1 MTIFTIVIPVYNGQS
16 HIGETVQSVI
26 KYSHHQNREII
37 VVNDGSTDKT
47 LELLDMYKSE
57 IKIVNQPNA
66 GEANAVNTGI
76 SLAKGRYTLV
86 VSADDPLISEELFDY
101 ARRIMDSDEKIVA
114 VYPDWQ
120 MIDLENNIISIKVC
134 PDYSFEELL
143 GEFHCIPGP
152 GTAFRTEDARQI
164 GGRNSAY
171 RFVSDYDF
179 WLRLASRGTFAH
191 IPQVLAQWRSHNEST
206 SIGKRGRAM
215 ALERIDVIS
224 NFLYEHPQTED
235 LSRQARAC
243 SLYNAGILAFFDPE
257 VPGRK
262 WMVEALITNK
272 RWVKSSKLHIVA
284 YLLTLPLSRIIYR
297 SLSELGL
304 MKKKRH
310 R

>member
-1 MTIFTIVIPVYNGQS
+1 MTTFTIVIPVYNGQS
-16 HIGETVQSVI
+16 HIRETLESVI
-26 KYSHHQNREII
+26 KYSHHQDREII

-47 LELLDMYKSE
+47 LEILDMYKPE
-57 IKIVNQPNA
+57 IKVVNQLNA

-76 SLAKGRYTLV
+76 SLARGRYTLV
-86 VSADDPLISEELFDY
+86 VSADDPLISEELFDH
-101 ARRIMDSDEKIVA
+101 ARSIMDSEEKIVA

-120 MIDLENNIISIKVC
+120 MIDSENNIISVKTC
-134 PDYSFEELL
+134 PDYSFQELL

-152 GTAFRTEDARQI
+152 GTAFRTEVAKQI
-164 GGRNSAY
+164 GGRNVEY

-179 WLRLASRGTFAH
+179 WLRLASRGTFSH

-206 SIGKRGRAM
+206 SIGKRGLDM
-215 ALERIDVIS
+215 AIERIDVIS
-224 NFLYEHPQTED
+224 NFLFEHPQTEE

-243 SLYNAGILAFFDPE
+243 SLYNAAILAFFDPE

-262 WMVEALITNK
+262 WMVQALITNG

-284 YLLTLPLSRIIYR
+284 YLLTLPLSRIFFR
-297 SLSELGL
+297 SLSALGL
-304 MKKKRH
+304 IKKKMH

>member
-1 MTIFTIVIPVYNGQS
+1 MTTFTIVIPVYNGQS
-16 HIGETVQSVI
+16 HIREAVQSVI
-26 KYSHHQNREII
+26 KHSHHQDREII
-37 VVNDGSTDKT
+37 VINDGSTDKT
-47 LELLDMYKSE
+47 LEILDLFKSE

-66 GEANAVNTGI
+66 GEANAVNKGI
-76 SLAKGRYTLV
+76 SLAKGRYILV
-86 VSADDPLISEELFDY
+86 VSADDPLISEELFDH
-101 ARRIMDSDEKIVA
+101 ARNIMDSDEKIVA

-120 MIDLENNIISIKVC
+120 MIDLENNIIAVKLC

-152 GTAFRTEDARQI
+152 GTVFRTKDANQI
-164 GGRNSAY
+164 GGRNGEY

-179 WLRLASRGTFAH
+179 WLRLACRGTFAH

-215 ALERIDVIS
+215 ALERIDVIH
-224 NFLYEHPQTED
+224 NFLVEHPQTED
-235 LSRQARAC
+235 LSRQAKAC
-243 SLYNAGILAFFDPE
+243 SLYNAAILAFFDSD

-262 WMVEALITNK
+262 WMVEALLTNR

-284 YLLTLPLSRIIYR
+284 YLLTLPLSRIIFR
-297 SLSELGL
+297 SLSTLGL

>member
-1 MTIFTIVIPVYNGQS
+1 
-16 HIGETVQSVI
+16 
-26 KYSHHQNREII
+26 
-37 VVNDGSTDKT
+37 
-47 LELLDMYKSE
+47 
-57 IKIVNQPNA
+57 
-66 GEANAVNTGI
+66 
-76 SLAKGRYTLV
+76 
-86 VSADDPLISEELFDY
+86 
-101 ARRIMDSDEKIVA
+101 MDSDEKIVA

-120 MIDLENNIISIKVC
+120 MIDLENKIIAVKLC

-152 GTAFRTEDARQI
+152 GTVFRTKDANQI
-164 GGRNSAY
+164 GGRNGEY

-179 WLRLASRGTFAH
+179 WLRLASRGKFAH

-215 ALERIDVIS
+215 ALERIDVIR
-224 NFLYEHPQTED
+224 NFLVEYPQTED
-235 LSRQARAC
+235 LSRQAKAC
-243 SLYNAGILAFFDPE
+243 SLYNAAILAFFDSD

-262 WMVEALITNK
+262 WMVEALLTNR

-284 YLLTLPLSRIIYR
+284 YLLTLPLSQIIFR
-297 SLSELGL
+297 SLSALGL